1 MIGLRVKNLITPLF
15 DNLSFDL
22 PATGLYGI
30 IGRNGIGKST
40 LFSMI
45 SGEIKTDGTCITSG
59 KVSYVPS
66 LAIFDQHL
74 SANDYLKLLAKDE
87 LVAFEDNLRVMG
99 GADFFKQKIGK
110 YSLGMKE
117 LFAFTFAV
125 SISSDVLILDELLDG
140 LDEKRRLQALNLLQ
154 QVSKE
159 KLVIFTSHN
168 LTEVFTYSDRVY
180 LLEKASLLPMASLAE
195 ASLKMS
201 I

>member
-1 MIGLRVKNLITPLF
+1 M
-15 DNLSFDL
+15 
-22 PATGLYGI
+22 
-30 IGRNGIGKST
+30 
-40 LFSMI
+40 
-45 SGEIKTDGTCITSG
+45 
-59 KVSYVPS
+59 
-66 LAIFDQHL
+66 
-74 SANDYLKLLAKDE
+74 
-87 LVAFEDNLRVMG
+87 
-99 GADFFKQKIGK
+99 
-110 YSLGMKE
+110 
-117 LFAFTFAV
+117 
-125 SISSDVLILDELLDG
+125 ILDELLDG